1 MNLIIFYD
9 HSKDILSIVNKYKKA
24 YNASVYEIKST
35 SSIGFMDKFLN
46 NPKNVLRCN
55 LNLLDY
61 QTIILIIPLWF
72 GKVPSPVIKFLE
84 EQTGKI
90 NDIVYLFY
98 NYNKSDKPKEFDK
111 VDRILNLRRSKS
123 YFVTL
128 NKKEIHVRVYQ

>member
-9 HSKDILSIVNKYKKA
+9 HSKDILSIVNKYRKA
-24 YNASVYEIKST
+24 YNASIYEIVPT
-35 SSIGFMDKFLN
+35 SSISFLDKLLN

-61 QTIILIIPLWF
+61 QTIILIIPLWY
-72 GKVPSPVIKFLE
+72 GKVPSPVVKFLE

-90 NDIVYLFY
+90 NDIIYLFY
-98 NYNKSDKPKEFDK
+98 NNNKTDKPKEFDK

-128 NKKEIHVRVYQ
+128 SKKEIHVRVYQ

>member
-9 HSKDILSIVNKYKKA
+9 HSKDILSIVNKYRKA
-24 YNASVYEIKST
+24 YNASVYEIKPT
-35 SSIGFMDKFLN
+35 SSISFFDKFLN
-46 NPKNVLRCN
+46 NPKNDLRCN

-72 GKVPSPVIKFLE
+72 GKVPSPVVKFLE

-90 NDIVYLFY
+90 NDIIYLFY
-98 NYNKSDKPKEFDK
+98 NNNKGDKPKEFDK

>member
-9 HSKDILSIVNKYKKA
+9 HSKDILSIVNKYRKA
-24 YNASVYEIKST
+24 YNASVYEIKPTSST
-35 SSIGFMDKFLN
+35 SFFDKVLN

-72 GKVPSPVIKFLE
+72 GKVPSPVVKFLE

-90 NDIVYLFY
+90 NDIIYLFY
-98 NYNKSDKPKEFDK
+98 NNNKGDKPKEFDK